1 MNLYENGV
9 RKGHGRRYAITDPD
23 TTVWT
28 VAYEGMYDKTM
39 HGQGR
44 IVLASGDIFEGEFHN
59 GFMNEGTL
67 IKPNGEQ
74 IPVKYDYERDK

>member
-1 MNLYENGV
+1 LYENGE
-9 RKGHGRRYAITDPD
+9 RKGHGKRYAITDPD

-44 IVLASGDIFEGEFHN
+44 IVLASGDIFEG
-59 GFMNEGTL
+59 
-67 IKPNGEQ
+67 
-74 IPVKYDYERDK
+74 